1 MKEKFLENLK
11 EALTTYSFS
20 TKIPLVLLDEY
31 GNPIYR
37 ISEEEPFCKFFK
49 EFTGDMN
56 TCSQTHL
63 YAAKQSEKLGEA
75 YTFFCPAGLIHYTVP
90 VIKKGIFRGSVLAGP
105 ILMDFSDQLMIS
117 EIMQK
122 FNIDLKYLGMVE
134 SKIRS
139 IQVIDPTRV
148 RYLGNLLFIVVY
160 SLLDD
165 EKKRTWKEKINSFT
179 SDTPGIILI
188 FDLKLKPIDFES
200 NSIASV
206 NPDI

>member
-1 MKEKFLENLK
+1 MKEKFLEKLK
-11 EALTTYSFS
+11 EALITYSFS
-20 TKIPLVLLDEY
+20 TKIPLVLLDENGETVY
-31 GNPIYR
+31 SVGN
-37 ISEEEPFCKFFK
+37 EEPFCKFFK
-49 EFTGDMN
+49 DFTGEMN
-56 TCSQTHL
+56 PCSQTHL

-105 ILMDFSDQLMIS
+105 ILMEFSDKLMIS

-148 RYLGNLLFIVVY
+148 RYLGNLLFIVAF

-165 EKKRTWKEKINSFT
+165 EKKELENRKLIAAHQSDLNEKIQ
-179 SDTPGIILI
+179 
-188 FDLKLKPIDFES
+188 
-200 NSIASV
+200 
-206 NPDI
+206 DIKDNDNVEFYSYETEKE